1 MDFGASW
8 GAAGHLLGRLGASWA
23 RLGGVLGASWRVLER
38 LGSVLEASWALKS
51 LQDKPVLI
59 GTGSAFVCCKRPV
72 PSCRV
77 WCHVLFRKKAKL
89 ETLPKQPKHKPK
101 SSKIFLNT
109 SQNPS
114 QNLQKSSP
122 RPSKIEVWR
131 RFRWKSLFDPKSSPL
146 FSAPG
151 GVLGRPGGV
160 LGASWGRLG
169 AAMGRL
175 GASWERLGGVLGR
188 LGSVL
193 GRLAYTP

>member
-1 MDFGASW
+1 MRASWAPLAASW
-8 GAAGHLLGRLGASWA
+8 GLLGPLGGVLGPSWGVLAASWRA
-23 RLGGVLGASWRVLER
+23 LDLKSRLGGVL
-38 LGSVLEASWALKS
+38 EASWTVKKT
-51 LQDKPVLI
+51 QEKPVLI

-77 WCHVLFRKKAKL
+77 WCLVLLRKKAKL

-151 GVLGRPGGV
+151 GVLGRPGAV
-160 LGASWGRLG
+160 LGPSWSRH
-169 AAMGRL
+169 
-175 GASWERLGGVLGR
+175 GAS
-188 LGSVL
+188 
-193 GRLAYTP
+193 

>member
-1 MDFGASW
+1 M
-8 GAAGHLLGRLGASWA
+8 
-23 RLGGVLGASWRVLER
+23 
-38 LGSVLEASWALKS
+38 
-51 LQDKPVLI
+51 KPVLI

-77 WCHVLFRKKAKL
+77 WCLVLLRKKAKL

-151 GVLGRPGGV
+151 GVLGRPGSV